1 MDVRT
6 ANCHRESEQKLGTS
20 PGPPN
25 GTLSTVTVTVG
36 VSVRLA
42 GRPRFPPKEKGG
54 GGEGCG
60 VGRAKAGLG
69 MGGGQGTKRLL
80 HDPRGDGLTWGVLR
94 SHVPPRHGSGQ
105 AGVVPSIV

>member
-42 GRPRFPPKEKGG
+42 GRPSFPPKEKGG
-54 GGEGCG
+54 GGKDGEWGGLKLGLEWAEG
-60 VGRAKAGLG
+60 
-69 MGGGQGTKRLL
+69 
-80 HDPRGDGLTWGVLR
+80 RG
-94 SHVPPRHGSGQ
+94 
-105 AGVVPSIV
+105 PSDCFTTRVAMD